1 MDGGLY
7 GNFNRFKRPS
17 NIHIQHFFS
26 LSSIHSV
33 IFKMAAHK
41 SAVVIVLTKLV
52 DSDDEKPRRGKT
64 REWIKR
70 KSESGYF
77 QNIFLELK
85 VEDRMGFKDMF
96 RMSVTNCEL
105 LFSQISDLISP
116 NERTSG
122 NKLMLGDERL
132 SLTLRYLA
140 TGEFFRSLSYQSR
153 ISLVAV
159 SYIVK
164 GCCSTINDRL
174 QNMFIELPNS
184 REK

>member
-1 MDGGLY
+1 
-7 GNFNRFKRPS
+7 
-17 NIHIQHFFS
+17 
-26 LSSIHSV
+26 
-33 IFKMAAHK
+33 
-41 SAVVIVLTKLV
+41 
-52 DSDDEKPRRGKT
+52 
-64 REWIKR
+64 
-70 KSESGYF
+70 
-77 QNIFLELK
+77 
-85 VEDRMGFKDMF
+85 MF

-140 TGEFFRSLSYQSR
+140 TGEFFRSLNYKSR

-184 REK
+184 REKWLEVSREFEQRWNYPHALDAIDVMVVRIFTSISTHIQSYF